1 MNNNENMI
9 EDNDQVYYAV
19 SVKGNICSHKFT
31 TEAGAESQISMLS
44 ESDQVIAEV
53 VPVTYDGKQILFG

>member
-19 SVKGNICSHKFT
+19 LVNGNISSHKFT
-31 TEAGAESQISMLS
+31 TPAGAESQISMLS
-44 ESDQVIAEV
+44 ESDQATAEV
-53 VPVTYDGKQILFG
+53 VPVTYDGKQLLFG